1 MKKILTLLAIALVG
15 ITSCKPEEEVQYSIS
30 VEPTELTFDS
40 AGGEDTVCVTSSEA
54 WNLVGDNPYWCQ
66 VSSIYGDGNA
76 EIVFTVESNED
87 LEYGRTAT
95 FRFVSGDKEAIL
107 TVTQEKREHSISI
120 EPSELI
126 FGAEEG
132 GQEITVTS
140 SSEWNINTMPD
151 WIETSEQSGKN
162 REIIIVTAKYNAEVE
177 SRSGEIVFTCGDK
190 EAIVSVT
197 QKADDS
203 PIIQFNNPDF
213 EKAAITQ
220 ADFNADNKVSE
231 AEAASLKSL
240 LLSNRDLTDL
250 SDIKFFINL
259 TELRCYNNR
268 LTSLNLSNNTAL
280 EYLDCDINQLTSL
293 DLSNNTAL
301 TDLSCSSN
309 QLTSLDVSNNT
320 ALTELR
326 CYYNQ
331 LTSLDLSNNTALTK
345 LYCYNNDLTS
355 LDVSNNTALTK
366 LYCLNNDLT
375 SIDLRKNTELTDL
388 QCSSNQLIFLDL
400 SNNTALT
407 TLWCDGNQLTSLDL
421 SNNTALTELWC
432 SRNPLRKLIIN
443 KHHIIIYVCI
453 EDIVSEY
460 GDIIEYVD

>member
-240 LLSNRDLTDL
+240 LLSSMDLTDL

-259 TELRCYNNR
+259 SDLSCYYNQ
-268 LTSLNLSNNTAL
+268 LTSLDLSSNTAL
-280 EYLDCDINQLTSL
+280 TDLDCSFNQLTSLDISSNTALTDLDCSFNQLTSL

-301 TDLSCSSN
+301 T
-309 QLTSLDVSNNT
+309 
-320 ALTELR
+320 E
-326 CYYNQ
+326 
-331 LTSLDLSNNTALTK
+331 

-355 LDVSNNTALTK
+355 LDLSNNTALTK

-388 QCSSNQLIFLDL
+388 QCSDNQLIFLDL

-443 KHHIIIYVCI
+443 KYHIIIYVCI